1 MSPHALLWCFVSTLP
16 PHSPPAATA
25 TAEAPAAQPFSAR
38 IGARLTPRPDLRAL
52 WQAAWVACLCAALG
66 LLALRHGRIDGSPA
80 LLWLPAGI
88 ALGAML
94 RWGRPMAWPAAA
106 GLVTAH
112 LLAGEPPSHALLL
125 AAGETAAPWLAAA
138 WLSRRRFQAGMPGV
152 RDARLLSAALL
163 GSAVLAAAWHAL
175 LWSVHG
181 EGSLSAI
188 AAGYLAGMGA
198 AAGGL
203 LGCLPWLGR
212 SAGMPV
218 HAAPQAPAPATT
230 AAGPSTLAPPV
241 ATHPGTSH
249 APMALAPAAPTAAGL
264 AGSCLLAAGTLAA
277 GWGAWLGTAP
287 VSAAQASLVF
297 MPPVLLAWLA
307 ARHSGRWASATL
319 CVLAIGALLT
329 LEAGHGPFG
338 NRGDRGHALLLLWGY
353 LACCG
358 LLVLI
363 VQGGAA
369 ELRRAKS
376 RWRLAL
382 EASDVGVA
390 DWDLTTGRSVYS
402 PRWHALLGQAEATA
416 PASGA
421 APQQAWLALVHADD
435 RGRERE
441 ALQRLQ
447 LPGEHAYRH
456 DLRLKTATGFG
467 WFHVQML
474 VAERDGR
481 GAPARLIATLADI
494 GDRRANEERQRL
506 SARLFQHLH
515 EGLLI
520 TDADLRVL
528 DVNPTYSQIMGVSR
542 HELLGTVPP
551 LLAAARAGTSSGD
564 PAAATT
570 HGSMWASLR
579 ATGTWRGEVV
589 DRRRN
594 GDPCAL
600 QVTITAVLGP
610 DSQPRYHV
618 LVISDI
624 TEQHLQR
631 QRLERQALFDELTRL
646 PNRARLAQMLA
657 DAMASADREG
667 TLLAVCYLDLDHF
680 KPVNDRF
687 GHAAGDRLLVE
698 LAHRL
703 RGALRSNAAW
713 SDAAARLGGDE
724 FVLLLR
730 AGTLDE
736 ARLAVERVLRV
747 ISQPYAIEPDA
758 DPVTVTAS
766 VGATV
771 YPLDR
776 SDADTL
782 LRHADHAMYGAKQS
796 GRNGYSFFDPEHSR
810 RTEER
815 VMAIGRVQEAL
826 DNHELELYYQP
837 KVDMRRGTVLGME
850 ALLRWN
856 HPEHGVIPP
865 AQFLP
870 LIEHT
875 GLSARVG
882 DWVLGQA
889 LEQLARWQRQGLD
902 LSVSVNVSARHLQE
916 ADFAQ
921 RLAEMLA
928 RHARPL
934 GERLELEVLETAALA
949 DIDYTSALLERCR
962 RLGVRFSLDDFGT
975 GYSTLT
981 YLKRLPVDVL
991 KIDRSFVRNMLDD
1004 RQDLAI
1010 VEGVIG
1016 LARTFGCSVVAEGVE
1031 MPAQAR
1037 LLIDMGCDIGQGH
1050 GIASPMRAPAVLGW
1064 VTAYRGLF
1072 TVTAA
1077 GDGPPPPQAA

>member
-1 MSPHALLWCFVSTLP
+1 MSSLP
-16 PHSPPAATA
+16 PPSSPAATA
-25 TAEAPAAQPFSAR
+25 AADAPAATPFA
-38 IGARLTPRPDLRAL
+38 ARPDAGVLGRAVL
-52 WQAAWVACLCAALG
+52 VAGLCAALG
-66 LLALRHGRIDGSPA
+66 LLALRHGRIDEGPA

-88 ALGAML
+88 ALGAL
-94 RWGRPMAWPAAA
+94 LSWGRSMAGAVAA
-106 GLVTAH
+106 GLLAAH
-112 LLAGEPPSHALLL
+112 LLAGESPTSALLL
-125 AAGETAAPWLAAA
+125 AAGETAAPWLGAA
-138 WLSRRRFQAGMPGV
+138 WLSRQRFQAGMPGV
-152 RDARLLSAALL
+152 RDARLLSAAVV
-163 GSAVLAAAWHAL
+163 GSAALAAAWHAL
-175 LWSVHG
+175 MWAVHG
-181 EGSLSAI
+181 DDSLSAL

-212 SAGMPV
+212 GSRLPSASR
-218 HAAPQAPAPATT
+218 PQPPAVDP
-230 AAGPSTLAPPV
+230 AGPSTLAPSGSPAHAAASTAPMTAAV
-241 ATHPGTSH
+241 AAPEPGTV
-249 APMALAPAAPTAAGL
+249 GL
-264 AGSCLLAAGTLAA
+264 AGSCLLAVATLAA

-287 VSAAQASLVF
+287 LSAAQASLVF
-297 MPPVLLAWLA
+297 MPPVLLAWMA
-307 ARHSGRWASATL
+307 ARGAGRWASATL
-319 CVLAIGALLT
+319 GVLAIGALLT

-338 NRGDRGHALLLLWGY
+338 SRGDRGHALLLLWGY

-363 VQGGAA
+363 VQSGAA
-369 ELRRAKS
+369 ELRRVKS

-382 EASDVGVA
+382 EAADVGVA
-390 DWDLTTGRSVYS
+390 DWDLTTGRGVHS
-402 PRWHALLGQAEATA
+402 PRWQALLGTA
-416 PASGA
+416 DA
-421 APQQAWLALVHADD
+421 AGPSSLPPPQAWLAQVHADD
-435 RGRERE
+435 RNRERE
-441 ALQRLQ
+441 ALQRLHS
-447 LPGEHAYRH
+447 PGEDAYRH
-456 DLRLKTATGFG
+456 DLRLKTATGWG

-481 GAPARLIATLADI
+481 GAPSRLIATLADI

-551 LLAAARAGTSSGD
+551 LLAAARAGTPSGD
-564 PAAATT
+564 PAAAAT

-747 ISQPYAIEPDA
+747 ISQPYAIEPGA
-758 DPVTVTAS
+758 EPVTVTAS

-856 HPEHGVIPP
+856 HPEHGVISP

-1050 GIASPMRAPAVLGW
+1050 GIASPMRAPAVLAW

-1072 TVTAA
+1072 TVAPAA
-1077 GDGPPPPQAA
+1077 EGPPPPQVA